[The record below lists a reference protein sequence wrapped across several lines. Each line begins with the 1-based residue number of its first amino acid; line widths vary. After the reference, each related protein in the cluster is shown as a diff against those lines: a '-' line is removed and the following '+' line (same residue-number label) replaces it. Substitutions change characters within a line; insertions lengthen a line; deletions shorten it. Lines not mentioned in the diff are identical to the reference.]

1 MAVSVEV
8 VCDDV
13 VKVRADVLLLKYA
26 HGFHGADEVVARRL
40 AGQGVCSESGLQ
52 PAEGRCVC
60 VPSQGAIAATEV
72 LYVGTPS
79 LFQFR
84 YREMQQFA
92 RKAVEYL
99 AATRPNLRTLALT
112 CHGANYG
119 LDIEESFRSLVTG
132 LQQALTIAPLRH
144 LERVIFVERQ
154 HRRYEALRQR
164 AADVELLLPP
174 GDSAHAA
181 SAPAIPK
188 VAVPTKKFAFVAM
201 PFSEEFE
208 DVYQFGIY
216 GAVRR
221 CGYICEKVDQ
231 AAYGGSI
238 VERITEGIRNAT
250 FVVADLSLERPNV
263 YLEVGFAWGLQRPVI
278 LVAREGQKLH
288 FDLAHHKCLF
298 YKTIGKLSENLEAT
312 VLNAFGRGDA
322 S

>member
-13 VKVRADVLLLKYA
+13 VNVRADVLLLKYA
-26 HGFHGADEVVARRL
+26 HGFHGADEAVQLRL
-40 AGQGVCSESGLQ
+40 TGRGACSAEAIS

-60 VPSQGAIAATEV
+60 VSSQGAIAAAEA
-72 LYVGTPS
+72 LYIGTAS

-92 RKAVEYL
+92 RKAVEFL

-119 LDIEESFRSLVTG
+119 LDLEESFRSLITG
-132 LQQALTIAPLRH
+132 LQQGLTLAPLRH
-144 LERVIFVERQ
+144 LERVIFVEKS
-154 HRRYEALRQR
+154 HRRFEILRQR
-164 AADVELLLPP
+164 VANMELVMPPADTV
-174 GDSAHAA
+174 STAQ
-181 SAPAIPK
+181 PAIAPK
-188 VAVPTKKFAFVAM
+188 PAPPTKRFAFVAM
-201 PFSEEFE
+201 PFAEEFE

-231 AAYGGSI
+231 AAYAGSI

-263 YLEVGFAWGLQRPVI
+263 YLEVGFAWGLNRPVI

-312 VLNAFGRGDA
+312 VLNAFGRGDEA
-322 S
+322 